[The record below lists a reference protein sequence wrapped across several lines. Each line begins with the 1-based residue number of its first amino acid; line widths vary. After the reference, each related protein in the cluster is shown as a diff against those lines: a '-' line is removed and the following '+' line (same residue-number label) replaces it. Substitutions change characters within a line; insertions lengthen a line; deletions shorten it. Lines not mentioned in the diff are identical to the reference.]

1 MKPIN
6 EILSSPGFMREVY
19 VLLFGFAAITGLF
32 FVVLLGSGK
41 TDIDTLSIL
50 VALLVQTI
58 IYVVLGTLIRKGSL
72 KALWAAGILFTL
84 DTLLMFVFPDET
96 NLAIVIFA
104 RAFLIFL
111 LVRYVRRQRAITDED
126 FEGAPD

>member
-1 MKPIN
+1 MKPIK
-6 EILSSPGFMREVY
+6 EILYSPGFMREVY

-41 TDIDTLSIL
+41 VDVDTLSIL
-50 VALLVQTI
+50 VTLLVQTI
-58 IYVVLGTLIRKGSL
+58 IYIVLGILIRNGSV

-96 NLAIVIFA
+96 NLGMALLA
-104 RAFLIFL
+104 RALLIFL
-111 LVRYVRRQRAITDED
+111 LVRYVRRQRAISDEG
-126 FEGAPD
+126 FEATRG

>member
-1 MKPIN
+1 MRPIK
-6 EILSSPGFMREVY
+6 EILRSPGFMREVSI
-19 VLLFGFAAITGLF
+19 LLFGFAAIGGLF

-58 IYVVLGTLIRKGSL
+58 IYVVLGILIRRGSV

-84 DTLLMFVFPDET
+84 DTLLIFVFPDG
-96 NLAIVIFA
+96 NLGMMILV
-104 RAFLIFL
+104 RGFLIFL
-111 LVRYVRRQRAITDED
+111 LVRYVRRRRSISDE
-126 FEGAPD
+126 GL